1 MRIKIGFADLI
12 LSKSSSL
19 SMGVEFLIENQI
31 KKTPSKSGSMI
42 FKILIVVFFKN

>member
-1 MRIKIGFADLI
+1 MNIGFADLI

-19 SMGVEFLIENQI
+19 SRGVEFLIENQI

-42 FKILIVVFFKN
+42 FNILMMVFFKN